1 MRLFNLNL
9 YQTVT
14 TKNSWF
20 HLTQS
25 HYQMTEY
32 NSIAYFQITKHSSIS
47 LFSNERTQETLINS
61 FFYKKQQDCRLLIFS
76 FLYKK
81 HKTLINSFLY
91 KKHKK
96 PHMALSRSK
105 INFFFLLQCWAAKQ
119 QG

>member
-47 LFSNERTQETLINS
+47 LFSNERTQETHQ
-61 FFYKKQQDCRLLIFS
+61 FFFLQETARL
-76 FLYKK
+76 
-81 HKTLINSFLY
+81 
-91 KKHKK
+91 
-96 PHMALSRSK
+96 PAL
-105 INFFFLLQCWAAKQ
+105 NFFFFVQETQDSDQFFFVQETQETPHGTEPQ
-119 QG
+119 QD